1 MASGKMKSFSS
12 VGKLLIRA
20 GMISAICA
28 MPPAMAGDL
37 ISGAQLKDHVR
48 SVLMARGLESHPVI
62 SDTRQFRACEAPLQV
77 TPMFGGYKTVRLTC
91 PDVGGFK
98 IAIRTQIDS
107 FVDDEETETAPN
119 LDREAGF
126 ANFVVVTKSLQ
137 TGEIIGADDVRLV
150 SRDANPGVGY
160 FRDINDVVGR
170 KAKRA
175 ININQIIR
183 TRHLELDYAIQKDQ
197 SVIIES
203 KIGPV
208 TVVSAGI
215 AVDDAQLG
223 ELVKVK
229 NNSSGLV
236 VEGVAISEK
245 KIRIRAK

>member
-1 MASGKMKSFSS
+1 MTA
-12 VGKLLIRA
+12 
-20 GMISAICA
+20 
-28 MPPAMAGDL
+28 
-37 ISGAQLKDHVR
+37 
-48 SVLMARGLESHPVI
+48 
-62 SDTRQFRACEAPLQV
+62 
-77 TPMFGGYKTVRLTC
+77 
-91 PDVGGFK
+91 
-98 IAIRTQIDS
+98 
-107 FVDDEETETAPN
+107 TETMPN

-126 ANFVVVTKSLQ
+126 AKFVVLTKSLQ

-245 KIRIRAK
+245 KFAFELNNLNSASLTQHWRSTEMVESIKNTISRMEPRKANNNHAVAANSK

>member
-1 MASGKMKSFSS
+1 MASGKMKSFSLA
-12 VGKLLIRA
+12 GKSLIRM
-20 GMISAICA
+20 GMISAIGM
-28 MPPAMAGDL
+28 MPPAMAADL

-48 SVLMARGLESHPVI
+48 SVLMSRGLESRPVI
-62 SDTRQFRACEAPLQV
+62 SDTRRFRACEAPLQV

-91 PDVGGFK
+91 PDTDGFK
-98 IAIRTQIDS
+98 IAVRTQIGS
-107 FVDDEETETAPN
+107 FFDDATETTLN
-119 LDREAGF
+119 LDRVAGF
-126 ANFVVVTKSLQ
+126 AKFVVMTKSLQ

-203 KIGPV
+203 KIGLV

-215 AVDDAQLG
+215 AVNEAQLG

-229 NNSSGLV
+229 NSTSGLV
-236 VEGVAISEK
+236 VEGVVISEK

>member
-1 MASGKMKSFSS
+1 MKSFSS
-12 VGKLLIRA
+12 VGKLLIRL
-20 GMISAICA
+20 GVISAICTIHH
-28 MPPAMAGDL
+28 AMAGDL

-62 SDTRQFRACEAPLQV
+62 SHTRRFRACEAPLQV

-91 PDVGGFK
+91 PDVDGFK
-98 IAIRTQIDS
+98 IAVRTQIDS
-107 FVDDEETETAPN
+107 FVDDEGTEPTPI

-126 ANFVVVTKSLQ
+126 ANFVVLTKSLQ
-137 TGEIIGADDVRLV
+137 KGEIIGADDVRLV
-150 SRDANPGVGY
+150 SSDANPGVGY

-175 ININQIIR
+175 ININQIVR

-203 KIGPV
+203 IIGPV

-223 ELVKVK
+223 ERVKVK

>member
-1 MASGKMKSFSS
+1 MLSNKMKSFFS
-12 VGKLLIRA
+12 VGKSLIRA
-20 GMISAICA
+20 GMVSSICA
-28 MPPAMAGDL
+28 TPPAMAGDL
-37 ISGAQLKDHVR
+37 ITGAELKDHVR
-48 SVLMARGLESHPVI
+48 SVVMARGLDSRPVI
-62 SDTRQFRACEAPLQV
+62 SDTRRFRACEALLQV

-91 PDVGGFK
+91 PDDDGFN
-98 IAIRTQIDS
+98 IAIRTQIES
-107 FVDDEETETAPN
+107 LFDEKNQTQPS
-119 LDREAGF
+119 LDHEAGF
-126 ANFVVVTKSLQ
+126 AKFVVLIKSLQ
-137 TGEIIGADDVRLV
+137 KGEIIDADDVRLV

-170 KAKRA
+170 KLKRA

-183 TRHLELDYAIQKDQ
+183 SRHLELDFAIQRDQ

-215 AVDDAQLG
+215 SVNDALLG
-223 ELVKVK
+223 GLVKVK
-229 NNSSGLV
+229 NKSSGLV